1 MILVA
6 RVPANAA
13 AGAETFPVPPIADSR
28 SQTSVFVT
36 RLTSAISSRIPTRM
50 SPACREGIIVA
61 VANRENPSVITSTGS
76 TRFCPAPTGIGVS
89 GNHRSHCVTCPGS

>member
-1 MILVA
+1 M
-6 RVPANAA
+6 
-13 AGAETFPVPPIADSR
+13 
-28 SQTSVFVT
+28 
-36 RLTSAISSRIPTRM
+36 
-50 SPACREGIIVA
+50 A